1 MIRTLAVVWIHV
13 KSLADTSLTH
23 QGGLNWNELR
33 MVRFYS
39 RRRKR
44 FRRVQRGC
52 STHIIDAAQDR
63 QTDCI
68 YLRRCG
74 QVTRYSVL
82 AGCPWRGPG
91 FGSQHPHCRTSLLW
105 ATPVPGGQIP
115 SSGLRGDYTLMM
127 QTWIQAKHHPYRRK
141 MFERREP
148 SLLGNT
154 KVTDPGV
161 TVCAYLPA

>member
-44 FRRVQRGC
+44 FRRVQRGR

-91 FGSQHPHCRTSLLW
+91 FGSQHPHCRTSLLS
-105 ATPVPGGQIP
+105 ATPVPGDPI
-115 SSGLRGDYTLMM
+115 
-127 QTWIQAKHHPYRRK
+127 A
-141 MFERREP
+141 
-148 SLLGNT
+148 SLAFVVTIHSWCRHEFRQNTIHIDVKCLKDGN
-154 KVTDPGV
+154 PHF
-161 TVCAYLPA
+161 